1 MEQKQLKTREEVLRD
16 FESKGI
22 SIRGWAIA
30 HGIPPAVVHGLLKNG
45 RQGRIGKSH
54 KAAVLLGL
62 KHGEIVE

>member
-1 MEQKQLKTREEVLRD
+1 MEQKELRTREEVLQD
-16 FESKGI
+16 FANKGI

-30 HGIPPAVVHGLLKNG
+30 HGMAPAIVHGLLKG
-45 RQGRIGKSH
+45 DRKGRIGASH